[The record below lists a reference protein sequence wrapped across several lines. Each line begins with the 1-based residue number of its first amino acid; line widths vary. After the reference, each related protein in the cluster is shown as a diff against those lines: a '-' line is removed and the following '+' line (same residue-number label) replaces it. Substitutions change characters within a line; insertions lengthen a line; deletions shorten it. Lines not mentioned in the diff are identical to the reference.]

1 MQHVID
7 TKRLTR
13 PRRARLLAAAVVLGG
28 VLVAGCGGNS
38 GSPATS
44 ASTADA
50 ASAAASTGSTS
61 SGSTSTSASQAQGP
75 LAFSECMRANGVPNF
90 PDPKSGGGI
99 DLSTATGV
107 NPASPAFRAAQ
118 SKCQKLI
125 GSPPGGPLSL
135 GATTHPTAQTM
146 AKLRR
151 IAVCMRQHGVPQ
163 FPDPRTT
170 VPSNPIGS
178 GIGEITDFDGAVLLF
193 PTSMNM
199 QAPAYRQALTACGAP
214 PLGLRH

>member
-1 MQHVID
+1 MHHVIY
-7 TKRLTR
+7 TKRRTR
-13 PRRARLLAAAVVLGG
+13 SRRARLLAAAALTG
-28 VLVAGCGGNS
+28 VLVAGCG
-38 GSPATS
+38 
-44 ASTADA
+44 
-50 ASAAASTGSTS
+50 TS
-61 SGSTSTSASQAQGP
+61 SGSPSTSAGAGASTTATRVASTRTTASGGGSGP
-75 LAFSECMRANGVPNF
+75 LAYSECMRANGVTNF
-90 PDPKSGGGI
+90 PDPKPGGGI
-99 DLSTATGV
+99 DLSNAPGV
-107 NPASPAFRAAQ
+107 DPAAPAFRVAQ
-118 SKCQKLI
+118 SKCQQLI

-135 GATTHPTAQTM
+135 GGTTHPTAQTM

-214 PLGLRH
+214 PLGLRHG